1 MPGIKSVLHFID
13 MLGTDSAPDL
23 HTFKTAL
30 AYVVKEY
37 HMSRMFFD
45 TSDTS
50 EFTEYE
56 RIAIAD
62 APDCAEYGDIL
73 HYTFRMEDDCYFS
86 ITIYAEKGHSYVDG
100 IVGEI
105 RAISNIAFYN
115 YGRMKFHDM
124 MVHASMTHYLSGLP
138 NSGGFLKRAAQI
150 YADGK
155 LSNYDS
161 YYFNIKSFGSIS
173 KRYGSKQGDDMICQY
188 AHALNTFV
196 GKDEIVAHV
205 SEDNFVALIKKSH
218 YSAFV
223 TMLSEI
229 KVSAVKDGTTHEIM
243 LSATIGILHIDKDLD
258 DVSEVISLP
267 ALAMNSAKNVLHQTV
282 CHVSDELLYQISE
295 QKRVLE
301 RFPGAMRNN
310 EFMVYYQPKVDSR
323 TNTLVG
329 AEALVRWVH
338 RDEMIRPGAFIPVL
352 EREGAI
358 SALDLYVLEHACA
371 DIREW
376 VDAGIEPV
384 QISVNISRKDLEDH
398 TLPYRI
404 ADIIDRFGIDRK
416 YIQIEV
422 TETMDET
429 EHGIM
434 TVFLDMLYEMGISTA
449 IDDFGSGYS
458 SLSTLRNF
466 KINTLKIDRS
476 FINNDVISKSDEIIL
491 SDIIHMANALNVEV
505 ITEGVERPDQLEFI
519 NSVGCYLIQGY
530 YFDRPLPLNTFVKRL
545 KDRVYPSPEEMASR
559 EKENTLTDFD

>member
-1 MPGIKSVLHFID
+1 MPGIKSILHFID
-13 MLGTDSAPDL
+13 MLSMDEKPDL
-23 HTFKTAL
+23 PLFKKAL
-30 AYVVKEY
+30 AEIATDY
-37 HMSRMFFD
+37 HMSRLFFD
-45 TSDTS
+45 VSSKADFS
-50 EFTEYE
+50 EYDRTV
-56 RIAIAD
+56 IAD
-62 APDCAEYGDIL
+62 APDTAEYGDIL
-73 HYTFRMEDDCYFS
+73 HYTFRMEDDCYFA
-86 ITIYAEKGHSYVDG
+86 ITIYAEKGHAYPDG
-100 IVGEI
+100 ITGEL

-115 YGRMKFHDM
+115 YGRIKFQEL
-124 MVHASMTHYLSGLP
+124 VQHASMTHYLTGLP
-138 NSGGFLKRAAQI
+138 NSGGFLKRVAEI
-150 YADGK
+150 YDSGK
-155 LSNYDS
+155 ISNYDS

-188 AHALNTFV
+188 AHAISAFSNKEEL
-196 GKDEIVAHV
+196 VAHV
-205 SEDNFVALIKKSH
+205 SEDNFVAIIKKSH
-218 YSAFV
+218 YSAFI
-223 TMLSEI
+223 TMLSE
-229 KVSAVKDGTTHEIM
+229 VAVHAVKDGTEHEIK
-243 LSATIGILHIDKDLD
+243 LSATIGVLHIDKELD
-258 DVSEVISLP
+258 DISEVISLP
-267 ALAMNSAKNVLHQTV
+267 SIAMNSAKNVLHQTV
-282 CHVSDELLYQISE
+282 CHVSDELLYQVSE

-338 RDEMIRPGAFIPVL
+338 KEEMIRPGAFIPVL

-376 VDAGIEPV
+376 CDNGITPV
-384 QISVNISRKDLEDH
+384 PISVNVSRKDLEAH

-404 ADIIDRFGIDRK
+404 ADIIDRYGIERK

-434 TVFLDMLYEMGISTA
+434 TIFLDKLYEMGISTA

-476 FINNDVISKSDEIIL
+476 FINNDVISKNDEIIL

-519 NSVGCYLIQGY
+519 NKVGCFLIQGY
-530 YFDRPLPLNTFVKRL
+530 YYDRPLPLNTFVKRL
-545 KDRVYPSPEEMASR
+545 KSPVYDMSER
-559 EKENTLTDFD
+559 ENDDLV

>member
-1 MPGIKSVLHFID
+1 MPGIKSILHFID
-13 MLGTDSAPDL
+13 ILGVDETPDL
-23 HTFKTAL
+23 QVFKQAL
-30 AYVVKEY
+30 SEVATDY
-37 HMSRMFFD
+37 HMARLFFD
-45 TSDTS
+45 ESSTAD
-50 EFTEYE
+50 FAEYD
-56 RIAIAD
+56 RTVIAD
-62 APDCAEYGDIL
+62 DPNSAEYGDIL
-73 HYTFRMEDDCYFS
+73 HYTFRMEDGLYFA
-86 ITIYAEKGHSYVDG
+86 ITIYAEQGHAYPDG
-100 IVGEI
+100 IAGEL

-115 YGRMKFHDM
+115 YGRIKFHDLV
-124 MVHASMTHYLSGLP
+124 VHASMTHYLTGLP
-138 NSGGFLKRAAQI
+138 NSGGFLKRVGEIFAS
-150 YADGK
+150 GK

-161 YYFNIKSFGSIS
+161 YYFNIRSFGSIS
-173 KRYGSKQGDDMICQY
+173 KRYGYKQGDDMICQY
-188 AHALNTFV
+188 AHAVSHFAGN
-196 GKDEIVAHV
+196 DEIVAHV

-218 YSAFV
+218 YSPFI
-223 TMLSEI
+223 TMLSE
-229 KVSAVKDGTTHEIM
+229 VSVNAVKDGSTHEIK
-243 LSATIGILHIDKDLD
+243 LSATIGVLHIDKELNDI
-258 DVSEVISLP
+258 SEVISLP
-267 ALAMNSAKNVLHQTV
+267 AIAMNSAKNVLHQAV
-282 CHVSDELLYQISE
+282 CHVSDELLYQVSE

-329 AEALVRWVH
+329 AEALVRWIH
-338 RDEMIRPGAFIPVL
+338 KEEMIRPGAFIPVL

-376 VDAGIEPV
+376 LDEGIEPV
-384 QISVNISRKDLEDH
+384 QVSVNISRKDLEDH

-434 TVFLDMLYEMGISTA
+434 TVFLDKLYEMGISTA

-476 FINNDVISKSDEIIL
+476 FINNDVISKNDEIIL

-519 NSVGCYLIQGY
+519 NKVGCYLIQGY
-530 YFDRPLPLNTFVKRL
+530 YYDRPLPLTTFIKRL
-545 KDRVYPSPEEMASR
+545 KTRTYPENPQEIDGIPTEEIG
-559 EKENTLTDFD
+559 

>member
-1 MPGIKSVLHFID
+1 MPGIKSILRFID
-13 MLGTDSAPDL
+13 MLSEGERLDL
-23 HTFKTAL
+23 QVLKNAL
-30 AYVVKEY
+30 TEVASDYRI
-37 HMSRMFFD
+37 SRLFFD
-45 TSDTS
+45 ISS
-50 EFTEYE
+50 NPEFSTYD
-56 RIAIAD
+56 RITIVD
-62 APDCAEYGDIL
+62 APDTAEYGDIL
-73 HYTFRMEDDCYFS
+73 HYTFRMEDNLHFA
-86 ITIYAEKGHSYVDG
+86 ITIYAEKGHAYPDG
-100 IVGEI
+100 ISGELRTI
-105 RAISNIAFYN
+105 ANIAFYN
-115 YGRMKFHDM
+115 YGRIKFHDL
-124 MVHASMTHYLSGLP
+124 VEHASMTNYMTGLP
-138 NSGGFLKRAAQI
+138 NSGGFLKKAAEI
-150 YADGK
+150 YKTGNIA
-155 LSNYDS
+155 NYDS

-188 AHALNTFV
+188 ANIVSGFA
-196 GKDEIVAHV
+196 GEDEIVAHM
-205 SEDNFVALIKKSH
+205 SEDNFVALLKKSH
-218 YSAFV
+218 YGAFI

-229 KVSAVKDGTTHEIM
+229 GVTAEKDGTKHEIK
-243 LSATIGILHIDKDLD
+243 LSATIGVLHIDKELEDINEL
-258 DVSEVISLP
+258 ISLP
-267 ALAMNSAKNVLHQTV
+267 SIAMNSAKNVLHQTV
-282 CHVSDELLYQISE
+282 CHVSDELLYQVSE

-323 TNTLVG
+323 TNTLAG

-338 RDEMIRPGAFIPVL
+338 MDELIRPGAFIPVL

-371 DIREW
+371 DIRDWIDE
-376 VDAGIEPV
+376 GLEPV
-384 QISVNISRKDLEDH
+384 QVSVNISRKDLEDH

-404 ADIIDRFGIDRK
+404 ADVIDRYGIDRK

-429 EHGIM
+429 EHGVM
-434 TVFLDMLYEMGISTA
+434 TVFLDKLYEMGISTA

-476 FINNDVISKSDEIIL
+476 FINNDVISRNDEIIL

-519 NSVGCYLIQGY
+519 NRIGCYLVQGY

-545 KDRVYPSPEEMASR
+545 KTRTYPVTD
-559 EKENTLTDFD
+559 EN